1 MHAKVLVGG
10 NGYMKKKFFLLL
22 IGIALIVSVI
32 FLGIKS
38 AESSTFVV
46 PFGLACALIAPVG
59 ISCITSVFNVGNNET
74 MKKLLKVP
82 QIDELIQKAETQE
95 EKIKL
100 LEDERKQ
107 LSNIV
112 KYETLKYAA
121 LERRKHLEAEAVN
134 ILKEY
139 EKVER
144 EIQQLYLEKKEE
156 RLSNKVIDE
165 LYRKLED
172 REDYQN
178 TELLI
183 LSIFDA
189 MPIRIPFLSSIAL
202 LSYNMI
208 KQLLNKRKRKD

>member
-1 MHAKVLVGG
+1 
-10 NGYMKKKFFLLL
+10 MKKKFFLLFTGVIL
-22 IGIALIVSVI
+22 IFLVV

-38 AESSTFVV
+38 TENNTFVV
-46 PFGLACALIAPVG
+46 LFGLACALIAPVG
-59 ISCITSVFNVGNNET
+59 ISCITSVFNVGNKET
-74 MKKLLKVP
+74 LKKLLKVP

-121 LERRKHLEAEAVN
+121 LERRKYLEDEAKNILEA
-134 ILKEY
+134 Y
-139 EKVER
+139 EKIEK
-144 EIQQLYLEKKEE
+144 EIEQLNLEKKEE

-172 REDYQN
+172 REHYQN
-178 TELLI
+178 SELLI
-183 LSIFDA
+183 LSILDA
-189 MPIRIPFLSSIAL
+189 IPIRSPFLNSMVL

-208 KQLLNKRKRKD
+208 RQLFNKRKRKD

>member
-1 MHAKVLVGG
+1 
-10 NGYMKKKFFLLL
+10 MKKRIVLLL
-22 IGIALIVSVI
+22 IGVVLVTIVVY
-32 FLGIKS
+32 LGIKS
-38 AESSTFVV
+38 ASNNIFVV

-59 ISCITSVFNVGNNET
+59 ISCITGVFNGGNNET
-74 MKKLLKVP
+74 LKKLLKVP

-100 LEDERKQ
+100 LEEERRQ

-121 LERRKHLEAEAVN
+121 LERKKHLEVEAEN

-139 EKVER
+139 EKVDK
-144 EIQQLYLEKKEE
+144 EICELNLQKKEE

-172 REDYQN
+172 KGDYQN

-183 LSIFDA
+183 LSIVNS
-189 MPIRIPFLSSIAL
+189 MPIHVPFLSSIVL
-202 LSYNMI
+202 FSYNRL
-208 KQLLNKRKRKD
+208 KQVSLRKKRKD

>member
-1 MHAKVLVGG
+1 
-10 NGYMKKKFFLLL
+10 MKKKIFLLM
-22 IGIALIVSVI
+22 IGIALIVSVV

-38 AESSTFVV
+38 AENKAFVV

-59 ISCITSVFNVGNNET
+59 ISCITSIFNIGNNEKL
-74 MKKLLKVP
+74 KKLLKVS

-100 LEDERKQ
+100 LENERKQ
-107 LSNIV
+107 LSSIV

-121 LERRKHLEAEAVN
+121 LERRKHLESEAEN

-139 EKVER
+139 EKVKR
-144 EIQQLYLEKKEE
+144 EIQQLNLEKKEE

-165 LYRKLED
+165 LYRKLENK
-172 REDYQN
+172 ENYQN

-183 LSIFDA
+183 LSLFDA
-189 MPIRIPFLSSIAL
+189 MPIRIPFLRSIAL
-202 LSYNMI
+202 LCYMI
-208 KQLLNKRKRKD
+208 EQLFNKRKRKD

>member
-1 MHAKVLVGG
+1 
-10 NGYMKKKFFLLL
+10 MKKRIILLL
-22 IGIALIVSVI
+22 IGVVLVIIVV

-38 AESSTFVV
+38 ANNNIFVV
-46 PFGLACALIAPVG
+46 PFGLACALVAPVG
-59 ISCITSVFNVGNNET
+59 ISCITGVFNVGNNET
-74 MKKLLKVP
+74 LKKLLKVP

-100 LEDERKQ
+100 LEEERRQ

-121 LERRKHLEAEAVN
+121 LERKKHLEVEAEN

-139 EKVER
+139 EKVEK
-144 EIQQLYLEKKEE
+144 EICELNLQKKEE
-156 RLSNKVIDE
+156 RLSNQVIDE

-172 REDYQN
+172 KGDYQN

-183 LSIFDA
+183 LSIVNS
-189 MPIRIPFLSSIAL
+189 MPIHVPFLSSIVL
-202 LSYNMI
+202 FSYNKLRQI
-208 KQLLNKRKRKD
+208 SLKQKRKD

>member
-1 MHAKVLVGG
+1 MIILR
-10 NGYMKKKFFLLL
+10 KKLLLLL
-22 IGIALIVSVI
+22 IGIILIISVI
-32 FLGIKS
+32 LLGIRS
-38 AESSTFVV
+38 AENNMYVV

-59 ISCITSVFNVGNNET
+59 ISCIASFFNVGNNET
-74 MKKLLKVP
+74 LKKLLKVP

-100 LEDERKQ
+100 LEEERKQ

-112 KYETLKYAA
+112 KYETLKFAA
-121 LERRKHLEAEAVN
+121 LERRKYLEDEAEK

-139 EKVER
+139 IKVER
-144 EIQQLYLEKKEE
+144 EIRQLNLEKNEE

-172 REDYQN
+172 RENYQN

-183 LSIFDA
+183 LSFFDA
-189 MPIRIPFLSSIAL
+189 IPIRIPFLSSIAL
-202 LSYNMI
+202 ISFNMI
-208 KQLLNKRKRKD
+208 KQLFDKRRRE

>member
-1 MHAKVLVGG
+1 
-10 NGYMKKKFFLLL
+10 MKKNFFLLFTGIIL
-22 IGIALIVSVI
+22 IFLVV

-38 AESSTFVV
+38 TENNTFVV
-46 PFGLACALIAPVG
+46 LFGLACALIAPVG
-59 ISCITSVFNVGNNET
+59 ISCITSVFNVGNKET
-74 MKKLLKVP
+74 LKKLLKVP

-121 LERRKHLEAEAVN
+121 LERRKYLEDEAKN
-134 ILKEY
+134 ILEEY
-139 EKVER
+139 EKIEK
-144 EIQQLYLEKKEE
+144 EIEQLNLEKKEE

-172 REDYQN
+172 REHYQN
-178 TELLI
+178 PELLI
-183 LSIFDA
+183 LSILDA
-189 MPIRIPFLSSIAL
+189 IPIRIPFLNSMAL

-208 KQLLNKRKRKD
+208 RQLFNKRKRKD

>member
-1 MHAKVLVGG
+1 
-10 NGYMKKKFFLLL
+10 MKKRIVLLL
-22 IGIALIVSVI
+22 IGVVLVTIVV

-38 AESSTFVV
+38 ASNNIFVV
-46 PFGLACALIAPVG
+46 PFGLACALVAPVG

-74 MKKLLKVP
+74 LKKLLKVP

-100 LEDERKQ
+100 LEEERRQ

-121 LERRKHLEAEAVN
+121 LERKKHLEVEAEN

-139 EKVER
+139 EKVEK
-144 EIQQLYLEKKEE
+144 EICELNLQKKEE
-156 RLSNKVIDE
+156 RLSNQVIDE
-165 LYRKLED
+165 LYRKLENKG
-172 REDYQN
+172 DYQN

-183 LSIFDA
+183 LSIVNS
-189 MPIRIPFLSSIAL
+189 MPIHVPFLSSIVL
-202 LSYNMI
+202 FSYNRL
-208 KQLLNKRKRKD
+208 KQVSLRQKRKDW

>member
-1 MHAKVLVGG
+1 
-10 NGYMKKKFFLLL
+10 MKKRVFLLL
-22 IGIALIVSVI
+22 LGIILVIVVVL
-32 FLGIKS
+32 LGIKS
-38 AESSTFVV
+38 ANDSVFVV
-46 PFGLACALIAPVG
+46 PFGLACALIAPIG

-74 MKKLLKVP
+74 LKKLLKVP

-100 LEDERKQ
+100 LEEERKQ

-121 LERRKHLEAEAVN
+121 LERKKHLEVEAGN

-139 EKVER
+139 EKVEK
-144 EIQQLYLEKKEE
+144 EILELNLQKKEE
-156 RLSNKVIDE
+156 RLSNQVIDE

-172 REDYQN
+172 RENYQN

-183 LSIFDA
+183 LSIVNS
-189 MPIRIPFLSSIAL
+189 MPIHIPFLSSIVL
-202 LSYNMI
+202 FSYNRI
-208 KQLLNKRKRKD
+208 KQVSFKRKRKD

>member
-1 MHAKVLVGG
+1 MSMRDD
-10 NGYMKKKFFLLL
+10 YMKKKIFLFLV
-22 IGIALIVSVI
+22 GIALIVSVV

-38 AESSTFVV
+38 AENNTFVV

-59 ISCITSVFNVGNNET
+59 ISCITSVFSIGNNET
-74 MKKLLKVP
+74 LKKLLKVP

-100 LEDERKQ
+100 LENERKQ

-121 LERRKHLEAEAVN
+121 LERRKHLETEAEN

-139 EKVER
+139 EKVEK
-144 EIQQLYLEKKEE
+144 EIQQLDLEKKEE

-165 LYRKLED
+165 LYRKLEN
-172 REDYQN
+172 RENEQN
-178 TELLI
+178 TGLLI

-202 LSYNMI
+202 LFYNMV
-208 KQLLNKRKRKD
+208 KQSFIKRKRTD

>member
-1 MHAKVLVGG
+1 MR
-10 NGYMKKKFFLLL
+10 KKIFLLL
-22 IGIALIVSVI
+22 IGVVLIISVV

-38 AESSTFVV
+38 ANNSALVV

-59 ISCITSVFNVGNNET
+59 ISCITSFFNIGNNEIF
-74 MKKLLKVP
+74 KKLLKVP

-121 LERRKHLEAEAVN
+121 LERRKHLETEAEN

-139 EKVER
+139 EKVEV
-144 EIQQLYLEKKEE
+144 EIQQLNLEKKEE

-165 LYRKLED
+165 LYKKMED
-172 REDYQN
+172 KGVNQSS
-178 TELLI
+178 ELLI
-183 LSIFDA
+183 LSFFDA
-189 MPIRIPFLSSIAL
+189 IPLRIPFLSSIAL
-202 LSYNMI
+202 FLYGKI
-208 KQLLNKRKRKD
+208 KQSLNKRKRKD

>member
-1 MHAKVLVGG
+1 
-10 NGYMKKKFFLLL
+10 MKKKVFLLL
-22 IGIALIVSVI
+22 TGIILIFSVV

-38 AESSTFVV
+38 TENNTFVV
-46 PFGLACALIAPVG
+46 LFGLACALIAPIG
-59 ISCITSVFNVGNNET
+59 ITCITSVFNVGNKET
-74 MKKLLKVP
+74 LKKLLKVP

-121 LERRKHLEAEAVN
+121 LERRKYLEDEAKN
-134 ILKEY
+134 ILEEY
-139 EKVER
+139 EKIER
-144 EIQQLYLEKKEE
+144 EIEQLNLEKKEE

-172 REDYQN
+172 REHYQN
-178 TELLI
+178 PELLI
-183 LSIFDA
+183 LSILDTI
-189 MPIRIPFLSSIAL
+189 PIRIPFFNSMAL

-208 KQLLNKRKRKD
+208 RQLFNKRKRKD

>member
-1 MHAKVLVGG
+1 
-10 NGYMKKKFFLLL
+10 MKKKFFLLFTGVIL
-22 IGIALIVSVI
+22 IFLVV

-38 AESSTFVV
+38 TENNTFVV
-46 PFGLACALIAPVG
+46 LFGLACALIAPVG
-59 ISCITSVFNVGNNET
+59 ISCITSVFNVGNKET
-74 MKKLLKVP
+74 LKNLLKVP

-121 LERRKHLEAEAVN
+121 LERRKYLEDEAKNILEA
-134 ILKEY
+134 Y
-139 EKVER
+139 EKIEK
-144 EIQQLYLEKKEE
+144 EIEQLNLEKKEE

-172 REDYQN
+172 REHYQN
-178 TELLI
+178 SELLI
-183 LSIFDA
+183 LSILDA
-189 MPIRIPFLSSIAL
+189 IPIRIPFLNSMVL

-208 KQLLNKRKRKD
+208 RQLFNKRKRKD

>member
-1 MHAKVLVGG
+1 
-10 NGYMKKKFFLLL
+10 MKKKFFLLFTGVIL
-22 IGIALIVSVI
+22 IFLVV

-38 AESSTFVV
+38 TENNTFVV
-46 PFGLACALIAPVG
+46 LFGLACALIAPVG
-59 ISCITSVFNVGNNET
+59 ISCITSVFNVGNKET
-74 MKKLLKVP
+74 LKNLLKVP
-82 QIDELIQKAETQE
+82 QIDELIHKAETQE

-121 LERRKHLEAEAVN
+121 LERRKYLEDEAKNILEA
-134 ILKEY
+134 Y
-139 EKVER
+139 EKIEK
-144 EIQQLYLEKKEE
+144 EIEQLNLEKKEE

-172 REDYQN
+172 REHYQN
-178 TELLI
+178 SELLI
-183 LSIFDA
+183 LSILDA
-189 MPIRIPFLSSIAL
+189 IPIRIPFLNSMVL

-208 KQLLNKRKRKD
+208 RQLFNKRKRKD